1 MSFVCH
7 LDVICMR
14 SYLSLCTLMSPVC
27 HSFVLVYHPYV
38 PRMYSYAI
46 HMSLV
51 CTRMSSVFLSYVP
64 VCHSYVLVCHPYVT
78 RMYSYVI
85 RMSLVCTRMS
95 FVCHSYVIR
104 MSLVCHSYVTRMYSH
119 VIRMSLVYTH
129 MWFICHSC
137 VLVCHSY
144 VTRMYSYVIP
154 MSLVCTR
161 MSSVC
166 YSYVALQWTITIR
179 TNLYLQMFAPR
190 NLQYCSVKWKSYLK
204 HLSWHLTQ
212 FWQVLP
218 LSWSMSHP

>member
-78 RMYSYVI
+78 RIYSYVI
-85 RMSLVCTRMS
+85 CMLLVCGFTMNHYHKNKLI
-95 FVCHSYVIR
+95 FAN
-104 MSLVCHSYVTRMYSH
+104 
-119 VIRMSLVYTH
+119 
-129 MWFICHSC
+129 
-137 VLVCHSY
+137 
-144 VTRMYSYVIP
+144 
-154 MSLVCTR
+154 VCTKKP
-161 MSSVC
+161 SI
-166 YSYVALQWTITIR
+166 LQR
-179 TNLYLQMFAPR
+179 
-190 NLQYCSVKWKSYLK
+190 
-204 HLSWHLTQ
+204 
-212 FWQVLP
+212 
-218 LSWSMSHP
+218 